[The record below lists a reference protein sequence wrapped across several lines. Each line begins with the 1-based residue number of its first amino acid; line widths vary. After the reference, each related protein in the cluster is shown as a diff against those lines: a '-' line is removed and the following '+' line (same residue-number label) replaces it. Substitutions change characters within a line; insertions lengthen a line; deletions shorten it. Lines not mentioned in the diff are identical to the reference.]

1 MVERLGEARI
11 DLLRERREDNDFGKK
26 IRKSLKD
33 VTKHYRDEF
42 RRIEQLRADGEIGRI
57 EVTPY

>member
-11 DLLRERREDNDFGKK
+11 DLLRERREDNNYAKGV
-26 IRKSLKD
+26 RKGLKD

-42 RRIEQLRADGEIGRI
+42 RRIEQLRANGEIGRI